1 MEVKSVYKGIKRV
14 DFLDNLFRAIARRSD
29 ELLLTEFHYDLL
41 RVEIKAAIDDYY
53 ETAPDIEKYS
63 TSISIQ
69 EAANRVLK
77 YHEYR
82 KIKSMKLI
90 DYATDKGLSI
100 DDTLIRAEEFMN
112 EVYKIEIKKKP
123 KAFRSIALVNFVK
136 DDAFISKFEEY
147 VSKDVVEE
155 DIKEAIIEDILE
167 EEVIND

>member
-82 KIKSMKLI
+82 KIKSMNL
-90 DYATDKGLSI
+90 L
-100 DDTLIRAEEFMN
+100 L
-112 EVYKIEIKKKP
+112 
-123 KAFRSIALVNFVK
+123 
-136 DDAFISKFEEY
+136 
-147 VSKDVVEE
+147 
-155 DIKEAIIEDILE
+155 
-167 EEVIND
+167 